1 MKLLHIV
8 STKSS
13 PEIIFDDQEHK
24 LFIKGIC
31 TPENPIHFFQPVVD
45 ILEKHLAINNQLIID
60 IYLDYFNTGSS
71 KCLLNLFSKV
81 AKTSPEVKSNTIVN
95 WIVDEDDSELKEAGE
110 VFEEITGLKFNYI
123 SQT

>member
-13 PEIIFDDQEHK
+13 PEIIFDDQEQK

-45 ILEKHLAINNQLIID
+45 IIEEHLATHNKLIID

-81 AKTSPEVKSNTIVN
+81 ANTSPDVKSNTVVN

-110 VFEEITGLKFNYI
+110 VFEEITGLKFNYV
-123 SQT
+123 SQN

>member
-1 MKLLHIV
+1 V

-45 ILEKHLAINNQLIID
+45 ILEEYLTNNNQLIID

-81 AKTSPEVKSNTIVN
+81 ANTSNHVKSNTIVN

-123 SQT
+123 SQN

>member
-45 ILEKHLAINNQLIID
+45 ILENYLTTNNQLIID

-81 AKTSPEVKSNTIVN
+81 ANTSLEVKSNTIVN

-123 SQT
+123 SHN